1 MKKQFLIGAL
11 LAILGIC
18 LCTNNQSSLKACVKD
33 AAACPVKI
41 EKEKK
46 FINTG
51 YAADEDD
58 SFYTYM
64 NPVTQL

>member
-18 LCTNNQSSLKACVKD
+18 LCTNNQNSLKACVKD

-41 EKEKK
+41 KKETKT
-46 FINTG
+46 ITTG
-51 YAADEDD
+51 CTADEDD
-58 SFYTYM
+58 SFYTFM